1 MKLPGPD
8 NRVEKRRPSDLHVSV
23 FLSKYAHKS
32 YFLYF
37 HVQSISSEP
46 RLEISKKT
54 SHWQ

>member
-54 SHWQ
+54 SH